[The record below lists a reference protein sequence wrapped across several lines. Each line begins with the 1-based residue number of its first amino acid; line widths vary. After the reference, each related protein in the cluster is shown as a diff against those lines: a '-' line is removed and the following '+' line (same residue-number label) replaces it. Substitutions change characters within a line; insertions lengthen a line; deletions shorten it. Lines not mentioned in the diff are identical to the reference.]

1 MLERF
6 ERPLRMICLALAAL
20 LVVQLARLVLR
31 GDPLAHLNIPALP
44 ALAPPTNSPAAGA
57 GTNLS
62 ASPKTGNKDTN
73 AAAMKNPGTNGTNA
87 AASPR
92 KSGTN
97 DTNAATLQKSGTN
110 ETNTASAPHPG
121 SGRSGPPGGQ
131 AAAMA
136 GMMPGG
142 RMGGGMATPELPPA
156 IQARVDKIT
165 DSEILGPVM
174 RPQPMALIGISDQEA
189 LIRAPDGQTGPVKVG
204 GELGGIKL
212 LRIGINRVLIEQD
225 GEKKELSIFGGVGGA
240 SLMPKSN
247 DASTNPASKIAQT
260 NQLSKTNQILS
271 SKQKETH

>member
-73 AAAMKNPGTNGTNA
+73 AAAMKNPGTNGTNT
-87 AASPR
+87 AASPH

-212 LRIGINRVLIEQD
+212 LRIGVNRVLIEQD